1 MSKELSCG
9 KAPKRTKGFGAQSM
23 TNPQMKDFI
32 EKEGTPAA
40 LKALYDIQGP
50 VSRGQLCVIF
60 HMFRKGREEIAKGD
74 IGAGFR
80 LTPSPNRAKPASPPK
95 RKKYSPE
102 SIPLRARGRSSQVQ
116 ATRRSGSNSSPNYS
130 PNKLLKIFAFS
141 KAKERRRLLKAGLKG
156 LKPKRPGYVRKEHG
170 LNVYVKYPPQHYRS
184 TTVPSDLGYE
194 SNHRNVAGRSNSDRS
209 NKSQVSNYY
218 TSGNNS
224 NRGFGAT
231 NFQNLRAKFNK
242 EPKKAR
248 AASRFARAMKSRAV
262 KSFKIRKTKPINVR
276 QYKVNRIR
284 SLGYLPFPT
293 SASSL
298 TRRPTHTRQ
307 PVAGSRSQ
315 TSRAQLRAANNARWK
330 EYEKL
335 IKNQPNLSPN
345 SRASLAN
352 KLMQKAL
359 ANVKEGKIVPATR
372 ARPYARAIMKS
383 IGLGSSSSSSS
394 ASGSPRRRSP
404 KAKISTRRIQER
416 IQRRMRMI
424 ERRKYPQV
432 NIAKEFERGML
443 KGPQGE
449 KVSLRK
455 TAEERARAKEFE
467 KQLIKFNSPKKKGQ
481 FSSSS
486 SGSASPKKNS
496 PKKSAAASSSGM
508 KSLRRAKK

>member
-9 KAPKRTKGFGAQSM
+9 KAPKRSKGFGAQSM
-23 TNPQMKDFI
+23 TNPQMKEFI

-74 IGAGFR
+74 VGAGFR
-80 LTPSPNRAKPASPPK
+80 LTPSPNRARAASPPK

-116 ATRRSGSNSSPNYS
+116 ATRRSGSSSPNYS

-141 KAKERRRLLKAGLKG
+141 KAQERRRLLRAGLKG

-170 LNVYVKYPPQHYRS
+170 LKVYVKHPPQYYKS
-184 TTVPSDLGYE
+184 DTVPSNLGYE
-194 SNHRNVAGRSNSDRS
+194 SNHRNVAGRSNSERS
-209 NKSQVSNYY
+209 NKSQASNYAN
-218 TSGNNS
+218 SGNNS

-242 EPKKAR
+242 EPKAR

-262 KSFKIRKTKPINVR
+262 KSFRIKKTKPIGVR

-293 SASSL
+293 STSSL
-298 TRRPTHTRQ
+298 SRRVTQSRAQ
-307 PVAGSRSQ
+307 VAGSRSQ

-330 EYEKL
+330 EYERL

-345 SRASLAN
+345 SRSSLAN

-359 ANVKEGKIVPATR
+359 ANVKTGKIVPETR

-416 IQRRMRMI
+416 IQRRMRSI
-424 ERRKYPQV
+424 ARAKYPQV

-449 KVSLRK
+449 KVSMRK
-455 TAEERARAKEFE
+455 TAEERERIKEFE

-486 SGSASPKKNS
+486 SPNGSPKKNS